1 MMWLPSCPQLPLS
14 KLTGLWSSSA
24 MTGEDLAQTQGL
36 SIYSAPQMGFVV
48 CTKLCV
54 SAEAL
59 LTEVELVQLSAKP
72 TGEPGPC
79 PRAWLCFTPLPCA
92 YSLGSMA
99 PVWDGPHGSPC
110 SKESSPWTALLCM
123 PFWCSPYPSFH
134 LSTLSPYFSGS
145 RATAVV
151 CLMLFFSL
159 LIWRRACSY
168 PLIRGHAPLL
178 PV

>member
-1 MMWLPSCPQLPLS
+1 
-14 KLTGLWSSSA
+14 

-79 PRAWLCFTPLPCA
+79 PRP
-92 YSLGSMA
+92 GSA
-99 PVWDGPHGSPC
+99 SPHCHVPICWGRWP
-110 SKESSPWTALLCM
+110 PW
-123 PFWCSPYPSFH
+123 
-134 LSTLSPYFSGS
+134 FS
-145 RATAVV
+145 
-151 CLMLFFSL
+151 M
-159 LIWRRACSY
+159 
-168 PLIRGHAPLL
+168 
-178 PV
+178 

>member
-1 MMWLPSCPQLPLS
+1 
-14 KLTGLWSSSA
+14 

-99 PVWDGPHGSPC
+99 PMVLHVARNLLL
-110 SKESSPWTALLCM
+110 EQLSSAC
-123 PFWCSPYPSFH
+123 PSDARH
-134 LSTLSPYFSGS
+134 IPVSTSALSPLIFLV
-145 RATAVV
+145 REPQ
-151 CLMLFFSL
+151 L
-159 LIWRRACSY
+159 LS
-168 PLIRGHAPLL
+168 
-178 PV
+178 V